1 MFTEMLNDSTK
12 LWLAVLTICMFLT
25 LSICVVAF
33 KLSVLVATIVVWF
46 FFGIGISIF
55 AIIYTVA
62 NLIKPYLN

>member
-1 MFTEMLNDSTK
+1 MKTEMIKDSTK
-12 LWLAVLTICMFLT
+12 ICFAVLTICMFLMM
-25 LSICVVAF
+25 SICVVAF
-33 KLSVLVATIVVWF
+33 KLNVLAATMVVWF